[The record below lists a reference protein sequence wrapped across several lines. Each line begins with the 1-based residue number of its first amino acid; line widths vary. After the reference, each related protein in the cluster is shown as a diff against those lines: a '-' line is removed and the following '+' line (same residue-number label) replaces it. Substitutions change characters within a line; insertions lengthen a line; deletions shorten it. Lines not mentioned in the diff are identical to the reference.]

1 MRFCAECGAALTE
14 RITGGKARPACPA
27 CGRVYFEDPK
37 LAVCVLIERGGQLLL
52 GRRGPATRE
61 PGKWSFP
68 AGFVD
73 RGERV
78 EDAAARE
85 AREETGLDVRIEGL
99 LGLYSAAGEPVVLAA
114 YAATEIGGA
123 LSADDDLTELAFFAL
138 DELPPPAFPHDRQ
151 IVADWWA
158 WHAQARQE
166 HSAR

>member
-14 RITGGKARPACPA
+14 RIIGGKARPACPA

-151 IVADWWA
+151 IVANCWA

>member
-14 RITGGKARPACPA
+14 RIIGGKARPACPA

-151 IVADWWA
+151 IVADWRA

>member
-14 RITGGKARPACPA
+14 RIIGGKARPACPA

-151 IVADWWA
+151 IAANWWA